1 MRTIAHISDIHFG
14 CTDAAVLAALTEKL
28 GELNADLLVVSGD
41 LTQRARRREFDEA
54 RKFLDAIAAPKVVVP
69 GNHDIPVWN
78 VFHRFFDPFKKYDA
92 VLGIDREPS
101 HIDSEMAVAGINTA
115 RSLVIKGGRVNERQ
129 IERVRKMMCDL
140 DQHILKIVVTH
151 HPFDLPHTHEEADIV
166 GRAKKM
172 MPRLAE
178 CGADVFLAGHLH
190 VSSVTHSAQRYRM
203 ASGYNAL
210 IIQAG
215 TAAST
220 RGRGEANS
228 FNVLEFERPV
238 LTVHRYECLV
248 PHEGFK
254 LATTEQFTKT
264 GVGWERM

>member
-14 CTDAAVLAALTEKL
+14 RTDASVLAALTQKL
-28 GELNADLLVVSGD
+28 HELNADLLVVSGD
-41 LTQRARRREFDEA
+41 LTQRARNQEFAEA
-54 RKFLDAIAAPKVVVP
+54 KEFLDSLNGPKVVVP

-78 VFHRFFDPFKKYDA
+78 IFHRFFEPFKKYA
-92 VLGIDREPS
+92 EFLGTDREPTYV
-101 HIDSEMAVAGINTA
+101 DDELVVAGINTA
-115 RSLVIKGGRVNERQ
+115 RSLVIKGGRVNEQQ
-129 IERVRKMMCDL
+129 IERVRELMCGVDEGA
-140 DQHILKIVVTH
+140 LKIIVTH
-151 HPFDLPHTHEEADIV
+151 HPFDLPQTHSADDIV

-190 VSSVTHSAQRYRM
+190 VSSVTHSAQRYGM

-220 RGRGEANS
+220 RGRGEPNS
-228 FNVLEFERPV
+228 FNLLEFDRPV
-238 LTVHRYECLV
+238 LRVHRYECV
-248 PHEGFK
+248 IPHDGFK
-254 LATTEQFTKT
+254 LATTEQFTQT
-264 GVGWERM
+264 GVGWERI

>member
-14 CTDAAVLAALTEKL
+14 RTDAAVVAALTEKL
-28 GELNADLLVVSGD
+28 RELQTDLLVVSGD
-41 LTQRARRREFDEA
+41 LTQRARRREFAEA
-54 RKFLDAIAAPKVVVP
+54 KAFLDSLAAPKIVVP

-92 VLGIDREPS
+92 VLGIDREPAYV
-101 HIDSEMAVAGINTA
+101 DAELAVAGINTA

-129 IERVRKMMCDL
+129 VERIRSLMCDL
-140 DQHILKIVVTH
+140 DERVLKIVVTH
-151 HPFDLPHTHEEADIV
+151 HPFDLPQTHTADDIV

-254 LATTEQFTKT
+254 LATTEKFTQT